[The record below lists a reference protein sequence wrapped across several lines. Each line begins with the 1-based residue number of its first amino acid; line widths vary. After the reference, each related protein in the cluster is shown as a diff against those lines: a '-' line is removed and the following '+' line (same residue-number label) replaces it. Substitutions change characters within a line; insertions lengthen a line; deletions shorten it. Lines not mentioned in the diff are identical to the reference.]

1 MKKARP
7 ENKANIEAIRF
18 KYSVVYTL
26 AFVTLLWFVKA
37 VEWAMSLDFGMFG
50 IHPRTLQ
57 GTFGIITGPLIHGDL
72 MHLLSNTFP
81 LVLLGIGIFYFYN
94 KIALEVFV
102 WIYFMT
108 GFWVWIAARDAY
120 HIGASGIVYGL
131 VAFLFFSGLFRK
143 DTRSIAVALVVIF
156 LYGGMIYGIVPAD
169 NGISW
174 ESHLLGSL
182 AGIFCAFYFRKAG
195 KNIDMGVLSYDEEE
209 DEEVTL
215 LTGPEEGTW
224 STSTHS
230 TAEDPTHFRYTF
242 VSKAVDKV
250 SKKESISGKHTIT
263 LTKS

>member
-1 MKKARP
+1 MSA
-7 ENKANIEAIRF
+7 ESIRF

-26 AFVTLLWFVKA
+26 AFVVLLWLIKA
-37 VEWAMSLDFGMFG
+37 VEWSMSLDFGIFG

-72 MHLLSNTFP
+72 PHLLSNSFP
-81 LVLLGIGIFYFYN
+81 LILLGIGIFYFYN
-94 KIALEVFV
+94 KIAIEVFI
-102 WIYFMT
+102 WIYLMT

-143 DTRSIAVALVVIF
+143 DSKSIAVALVVIF

-182 AGIFCAFYFRKAG
+182 AGIFCAFYFRKSGHIATAT
-195 KNIDMGVLSYDEEE
+195 NTTELEEE
-209 DEEVTL
+209 ENNILPDPGSMEKL
-215 LTGPEEGTW
+215 QK
-224 STSTHS
+224 STDN
-230 TAEDPTHFRYTF
+230 TANKPLKFSYTF
-242 VSKAVDKV
+242 IVQHQNKVNNNNGKA
-250 SKKESISGKHTIT
+250 SSGKYTFTVELDKPAI
-263 LTKS
+263 KKV